1 MGEVEGVVVEAGV
14 IGAVA
19 VTLTLQMFTVVKT
32 PEFLD
37 SIYVVG
43 RSQEMRKL
51 MGSVVQDLN
60 LCLEAGIL

>member
-1 MGEVEGVVVEAGV
+1 
-14 IGAVA
+14 
-19 VTLTLQMFTVVKT
+19 MFTVVKT

-37 SIYVVG
+37 SIYVAG